1 MELEGWLKSHK
12 ARRRAKNAIV
22 ASVLITLCL
31 YFAPFAVLVD
41 YPLILL
47 STLVHEL
54 GHAFTA
60 VLVGGRFDTLAIYAD
75 GSGVA
80 RYHGEF
86 SDLGRASI
94 SAGGLVG
101 PALVAGLGFVGGR
114 YAKLSRAMLAL
125 SGAFLLTVDILFVR
139 NLFGQLFVGAVVV
152 GMGWVAV
159 RKSIDTAQVLVVFLS
174 TQLAL
179 SVFSRGDYLFTEVAH
194 TGAGVMPSDVA
205 QMATALGGPY
215 WLWGIVC
222 GAFSVAVLLVGV
234 WSFARGLGRPHP
246 VAVSPG
252 RDSEAPRNAVA
263 EN

>member
-1 MELEGWLKSHK
+1 MQLEGWLRTHK

-22 ASVLITLCL
+22 ASVLITLIL
-31 YFAPFAVLVD
+31 YFVPFAVLVD

-54 GHAFTA
+54 GHALTA
-60 VLVGGRFDTLAIYAD
+60 VLAGGRFDTLSVFAD

-80 RYHGEF
+80 RYQGDF
-86 SDLGRASI
+86 SPLAEASI

-101 PALVAGLGFVGGR
+101 PALVAALGFVGGR
-114 YAKLSRAMLAL
+114 YARLSRAMLAVAA
-125 SGAFLLTVDILFVR
+125 AFLLIVDILFIR
-139 NLFGQLFVGAVVV
+139 NLFGQLFVGAVVF

-194 TGAGVMPSDVA
+194 TGAGAMPSDVA
-205 QMATALGGPY
+205 QIAEALGGPF
-215 WLWGIVC
+215 WLWGILC
-222 GAFSVAVLLVGV
+222 GAFSIAVLLVGV
-234 WSFARGLGRPHP
+234 WSFARGLATPPRTA
-246 VAVSPG
+246 AVSPG
-252 RDSEAPRNAVA
+252 TAAPRSAAA
-263 EN
+263 ES